1 MGGKVTQ
8 FSRILPRTPVK
19 IVVEP
24 GCLAAEAVSVPGI
37 LEAVTGLPVSRL
49 RKTAS
54 RPVRPGWL
62 AVLFFA
68 LSVPAGGGGL
78 LSVRRFVRAWA
89 ADGVRLLASGRLRPG
104 TLVRKSLGISPI
116 VLLVLRIFVPRSR
129 VGRLLVACLFAG
141 RCARRSGK
149 AVCLIPVVHENRRN
163 DLLASTYVY
172 SGPETDSLGRGA
184 YRPPART

>member
-37 LEAVTGLPVSRL
+37 LEAVTGIP
-49 RKTAS
+49 AS
-54 RPVRPGWL
+54 RPVRSGWL
-62 AVLFFA
+62 AILFFA

-163 DLLASTYVY
+163 DLFASTYVY
-172 SGPETDSLGRGA
+172 SGLETDSLGRGA